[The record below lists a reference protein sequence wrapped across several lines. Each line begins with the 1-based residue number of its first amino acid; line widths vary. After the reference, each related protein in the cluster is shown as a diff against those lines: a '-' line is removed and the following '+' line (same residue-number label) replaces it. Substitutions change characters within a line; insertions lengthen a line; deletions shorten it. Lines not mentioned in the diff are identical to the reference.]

1 MTNNQEMW
9 IVRTWNNLSQY
20 ISGAVARIFSP
31 NEHEKYPKVGVQ
43 PFEGEPSQQ
52 SQTEW

>member
-1 MTNNQEMW
+1 MTNNKETW
-9 IVRTWNNLSQY
+9 IVKAWNNISQY

-31 NEHEKYPKVGVQ
+31 NDDKYPDVGIQ
-43 PFEGEPSQQ
+43 PFEGDPYQQ